1 MKKLV
6 MFFAAMAFLTVSF
19 AQLNESV
26 ITNVQNPGYLSR
38 DEWYG
43 FTSNSSSAYI
53 FQSEAEYLLR
63 VPANDL
69 TAGSTIT
76 KVMFQHLIGESF
88 GFSEG
93 DENYFP
99 GNETYTIKVYTGT
112 TLTPVTYIGS
122 DEQEHTYDS
131 LNPGVVAYSMNY
143 SPTETGQQIVTL
155 SAPFTIPAADFC
167 VSIYAPDKSAGGLC
181 PTDDAC
187 ATQSFAYMDDEKGWW
202 HYQFGNGG
210 TYYNKPWY
218 LAIYN
223 HTDGTIVHQ
232 CDWKV
237 ATHDP
242 DDAQTFPDE
251 CSYLQVDS
259 YTDSIYLACEMGN
272 MGPDTAFGHVY
283 FTAWFEC
290 NGNRVDIIDN
300 TSENYDWDLSETTN
314 GYMLPGYGW
323 WAINFGGIM
332 GVDEMETLGLSY
344 PFDLCINCNW
354 VGEGAN
360 DRDPITDNNTY
371 CMTISDQPAPEGIA
385 ENNSNLNVY
394 PNPACNVI
402 NVNTVAGAQISIYNI
417 AGQEVMAIEAA
428 NANESINVS
437 NLSEGVYVVRVVNGT
452 EVATSKVSI
461 VR

>member
-1 MKKLV
+1 MKKLFT
-6 MFFAAMAFLTVSF
+6 FFAAMAFVTMSF

-26 ITNVQNPGYLSR
+26 VTNVQNPGNMNR
-38 DEWYG
+38 DQWYG

-53 FQSEAEYLLR
+53 FDAEAEYLLR
-63 VPANDL
+63 IPANDL
-69 TAGSTIT
+69 QAGSSIT
-76 KVMFQHLIGESF
+76 KVMFQHLTSENFSGYTGDPF
-88 GFSEG
+88 GC
-93 DENYFP
+93 
-99 GNETYTIKVYTGT
+99 ETYTIKIYTGT

-122 DEQEHTYDS
+122 DEQEHTFDS
-131 LNPGVVAYSMNY
+131 LNPGTVAFSHQY
-143 SPTETGQQIVTL
+143 SPTETGQQIVNIT
-155 SAPFTIPAADFC
+155 PFTVPAADFC

-187 ATQSFAYMDDEKGWW
+187 ETQSFAYMDDETGWW
-202 HYQFGNGG
+202 HYQFGNNNVY
-210 TYYNKPWY
+210 TNEPWY
-218 LAIYN
+218 LAVFN
-223 HTDGTIVHQ
+223 HTDGVMIHQ

-251 CSYLQVDS
+251 CNYLQVDS

-283 FTAWFEC
+283 FTAYIEC
-290 NGNRVDIIDN
+290 NGNRIDVIDN
-300 TSENYDWDLSETTN
+300 TNPNYDWDLAETTN
-314 GYMLPGYGW
+314 GYMPSGYGW

-332 GVDEMETLGLSY
+332 DVHEMEGLGLTY
-344 PFDLCINCNW
+344 PFDLCVHCDW

-360 DRDPITDNNTY
+360 DIDPNLENNTY
-371 CMTISDQPAPEGIA
+371 CMTISDQPNPDDTTGLV
-385 ENNSNLNVY
+385 ENNINLNVY

-417 AGQEVMAIEAA
+417 AGQEVMAIEATKA
-428 NANESINVS
+428 TESINVS